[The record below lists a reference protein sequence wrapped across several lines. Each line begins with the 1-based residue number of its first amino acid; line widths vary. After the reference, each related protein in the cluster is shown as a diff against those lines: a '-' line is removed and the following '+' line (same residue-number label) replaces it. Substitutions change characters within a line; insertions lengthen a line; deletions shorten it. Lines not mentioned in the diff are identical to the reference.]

1 MLKNKI
7 FWVKVAAILQLLTAF
22 FHSLSLL
29 QKMTPADEK
38 EKQMLD
44 LMIQHQMDMGMGF
57 RPTMMDIM
65 TSFSIS
71 FCLLFVLAGLI
82 NWHIAKKKLDY
93 GTINSILLIN
103 QLVFFICFLAMW
115 FLTFIAPI
123 VCVGLIFAA
132 LVIAFFTK
140 GETAQSS
147 FFGFKKM
154 A

>member
-1 MLKNKI
+1 MLINKL
-7 FWVKVAAILQLLTAF
+7 FWVKVAAVLQLLTAF

-29 QKMTPADEK
+29 QDMVPTDEK

-44 LMIQHQMDMGMGF
+44 LMTQHHMDMGMGF
-57 RPTMMDIM
+57 KPTMMDIM

-71 FCLLFVLAGLI
+71 FTLLFVLAGFI

-103 QLVFFICFLAMW
+103 QFVFFICFLAMW

-123 VCVGLIFAA
+123 VCVGLILAA
-132 LVIAFFTK
+132 LVVAFFTK
-140 GETAQSS
+140 GQPV
-147 FFGFKKM
+147 
-154 A
+154 